1 MEFNC
6 AQSIKEI
13 FSEKNEYVIPL
24 YQRSFT
30 WEEAQIVQLLH
41 DIYEAKLSGDDY
53 FLGTLTLKRR
63 LDNKL
68 EVIDGQQRLTVLSLI
83 KRVLSDPNDPYENR
97 LFYDSRPEVSQYLS
111 LKEAYDKLDSV
122 TPSVLPLVK
131 ATKIIQTAPLDAKR
145 QSILITEDEKFA
157 SYFND
162 KVKLV
167 VVDIPEDTDV
177 AAYFEIMNNRGQ
189 QLQEHEILKAKL
201 MEKIEDISQRNE
213 FEKIWT
219 ACSQM
224 DRPIQNNFTS
234 LNDKKSYFG
243 DNYTSFKFNELGSNK
258 ESDNAAFEN
267 NDTTK
272 LSELVNTRN
281 QTISVIKD
289 SGNNGT
295 DTGDDSSEFRD
306 TEFKNAIIDFPNFL
320 MHVLK
325 AQNEEISLDS
335 KFLLQSIPES
345 VTEAEVK
352 KIICKL
358 FFARVCFDRFV
369 IFTIPDVHKEDGF
382 KWALEMP
389 FYSGNSK
396 YFKNTFSDKL
406 QQRLIRAQ
414 SLLQVSFSTRE
425 YKNWLFELIKY
436 FFEFYEKNENRIFSG
451 DFKTLDNFGTQY
463 LKRIEK
469 WICDYYESL
478 AISFKGGYSKGTN
491 TPHFL
496 LHFIDYLYWVIW
508 HNNKQKTEILALSD
522 ELKKIQKKIQ
532 GLNNFDFKYWNS
544 VEHHLAKEYSK
555 DVKELDVGDD
565 KLDLLGNLYLI
576 SRSVNSRLSDRSPK
590 EKVDRFKSSTMGM
603 NRQVIYK
610 ITKEQGW
617 TGDKIVQH
625 YKEVV
630 ELLENAHNILDVEK
644 KES

>member
-1 MEFNC
+1 MELNC
-6 AQSIKEI
+6 TQSIKEI

-30 WEEAQIVQLLH
+30 WGKTQIVQLLH
-41 DIYEAKLSGDDY
+41 DIYDAKRSGDDY
-53 FLGTLTLKRR
+53 FLGTLTVKRR

-83 KRVLSDPNDPYENR
+83 KRVLSDPTDPYKNR
-97 LFYDSRPEVSQYLS
+97 LFYDSRPEVSKYLS
-111 LKEAYDKLDSV
+111 MKEAYDKLNSV
-122 TPSVLPLVK
+122 PSSVLPLVN
-131 ATKIIQTAPLDAKR
+131 ATEFIQTARLDAEQ
-145 QSILITEDEKFA
+145 QSTLITEDEGFA

-189 QLQEHEILKAKL
+189 QLQKHEILKAKL

-224 DRPIQNNFTS
+224 DRPIQKNFTS
-234 LNDKKSYFG
+234 PNDKKSYFG
-243 DNYTSFKFNELGSNK
+243 DNYTSFKFYELGSNK
-258 ESDNAAFEN
+258 ESDNAASEN
-267 NDTTK
+267 YDITK

-281 QTISVIKD
+281 NGIKGKGNNGK
-289 SGNNGT
+289 GNNGT
-295 DTGDDSSEFRD
+295 ETGNDSSEFRD
-306 TEFKNAIIDFPNFL
+306 TESKNAIIDFPNFL

-325 AQNEEISLDS
+325 AQKDEFSLDS
-335 KFLLQSIPES
+335 KFLLESIPES

-352 KIICKL
+352 DFIRKL

-369 IFTIPDVHKEDGF
+369 IFTIPDDNKEDGF

-396 YFKNTFSDKL
+396 YFKNTFSSKH
-406 QQRLIRAQ
+406 QQRIIRAQ
-414 SLLQVSFSTRE
+414 SLLQVSFSSRE

-436 FFEFYEKNENRIFSG
+436 FFEFYKDKEDKLFLEDIG
-451 DFKTLDNFGTQY
+451 DQY
-463 LKRIEK
+463 LKYIDAYLY
-469 WICDYYESL
+469 DYYVKL
-478 AISFKGGYSKGTN
+478 VKKLKISFKGRYSQGTN

-496 LHFIDYLYWVIW
+496 LHFIDYLYWVTHERGTDIPD
-508 HNNKQKTEILALSD
+508 LSD
-522 ELKKIQKKIQ
+522 ELKKKIQ
-532 GLNNFDFKYWNS
+532 DLKDFDFKYWNS

-555 DVKELDVGDD
+555 DVKELNVGDEQ
-565 KLDLLGNLYLI
+565 LNLLGNLYLI
-576 SRSVNSRLSDRSPK
+576 SRSTNSRLSDRSPK

-610 ITKEQGW
+610 ITTEKGW
-617 TGDKIVQH
+617 TGDEIVQH